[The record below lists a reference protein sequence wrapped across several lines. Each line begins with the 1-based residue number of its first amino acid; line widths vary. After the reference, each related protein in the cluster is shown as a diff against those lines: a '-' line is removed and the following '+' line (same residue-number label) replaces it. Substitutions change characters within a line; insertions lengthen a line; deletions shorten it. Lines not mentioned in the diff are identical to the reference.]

1 MPFFTHTPF
10 VVNCTFNTTPTER
23 LLQHPLLFTT
33 NSTDRTSFLWRFH
46 TTRPSHPGHS
56 TILLQSESLSGKCA
70 KLLITLWQ
78 QATVEITCYDHSIIA
93 CSCHIYGPYC
103 VNSQEVVKAP
113 SPIFLVLLKLSLP
126 HMMNICKIWMKSVKE
141 FHDYKAFSCWA
152 YQGDQIVHIWPCLK
166 HYYCQT
172 TLVNNPNI
180 SGMLVTL
187 PNIENITLSTLWLSK
202 VMDPQSWL
210 FLALATDFRKF
221 SNFTVGFISLK
232 FSLIF
237 GRIVSDKII
246 FDIRKFIEKYQK
258 VCEIFW
264 AKLGT
269 KWKK

>member
-1 MPFFTHTPF
+1 M
-10 VVNCTFNTTPTER
+10 VNCTFNTTPTER
-23 LLQHPLLFTT
+23 LLQHPPLFTT

-46 TTRPSHPGHS
+46 TTQPSHPGHS

-187 PNIENITLSTLWLSK
+187 PNIENVTLSTLWLSK